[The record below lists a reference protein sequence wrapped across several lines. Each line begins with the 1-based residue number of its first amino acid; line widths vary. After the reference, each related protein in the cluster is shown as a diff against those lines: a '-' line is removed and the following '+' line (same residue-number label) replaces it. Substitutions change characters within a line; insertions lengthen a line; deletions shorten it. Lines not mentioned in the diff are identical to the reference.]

1 MGNSISGMCVHDC
14 VLESTN
20 RTQDYEE
27 LSSYLVFFIFFGQEI
42 WLLNSFLLLKRK
54 TVIWCP

>member
-27 LSSYLVFFIFFGQEI
+27 LSSYLVFFIFFGQI
-42 WLLNSFLLLKRK
+42 
-54 TVIWCP
+54 